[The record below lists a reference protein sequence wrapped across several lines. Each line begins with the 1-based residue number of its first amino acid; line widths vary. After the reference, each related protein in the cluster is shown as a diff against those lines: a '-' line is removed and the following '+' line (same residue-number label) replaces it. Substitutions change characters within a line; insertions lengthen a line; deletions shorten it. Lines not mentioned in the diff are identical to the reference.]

1 MDEELKPLRS
11 FPGPRATSLR
21 VIKAW
26 IQRFEAEQR
35 QRRQYCKLAW
45 AVNEMA
51 RRLTPTGETMLDL
64 DPQRLKR
71 AQREIQQAIGEN
83 EFGDQL
89 LNICENVRPRRLKAA
104 EARAIGS
111 MTPVNFNGWPEGP
124 NGMPGSRPI
133 VEDLWTTR
141 ERLEAFFVKKGW
153 RVPDWLALPP
163 QGGNDILQ
171 APSAISRSAFR
182 KLVKPIPNKGARRAA
197 RMALDAL
204 YPHGVPEDKTG
215 QELTNLV
222 NNWLKKQ
229 PSDLIEGRVK
239 QTISLDTV
247 LRAAERK

>member
-1 MDEELKPLRS
+1 L
-11 FPGPRATSLR
+11 
-21 VIKAW
+21 
-26 IQRFEAEQR
+26 
-35 QRRQYCKLAW
+35 
-45 AVNEMA
+45 
-51 RRLTPTGETMLDL
+51 LDG

-71 AQREIQQAIGEN
+71 AQRDIQRGIGEN
-83 EFGDQL
+83 EFGNQL
-89 LNICENVRPRRLKAA
+89 FDICENVPLRRLKAK
-104 EARAIGS
+104 EATDIGRMAS
-111 MTPVNFNGWPEGP
+111 SHFSGWPAGP
-124 NGMPGSRPI
+124 GGMPGSRPI

-153 RVPDWLALPP
+153 RVPDWLASPS
-163 QGGNDILQ
+163 QGGIDIPHT
-171 APSAISRSAFR
+171 PSAISRPAFR
-182 KLVKPIPNKGARRAA
+182 KLVEPLPKKGARRAA

-204 YPHGVPEDKTG
+204 YPDGVPEDKTG